1 MSNTQE
7 EIANIYS
14 FFDSDGTG
22 QVEGNRLGEML
33 RAIGL
38 TPSQN
43 DDRRNK
49 EQFIS
54 QQEFFQI
61 VSNQQSSGNSH
72 AHQELSSAFRM
83 FDTANTGH
91 VSSSTMRNIL
101 GNLGEKLQ
109 ADEIEI
115 IINQMSQL
123 GQRNNEGEIMVPID
137 HFCQFILQKQ

>member
-1 MSNTQE
+1 M
-7 EIANIYS
+7 
-14 FFDSDGTG
+14 G
-22 QVEGNRLGEML
+22 

-61 VSNQQSSGNSH
+61 VSNQQNSGNSH

-83 FDTANTGH
+83 FDTANTGNI
-91 VSSSTMRNIL
+91 SSSAMRNIL
-101 GNLGEKLQ
+101 GQLGEKMQ

-115 IINQMSQL
+115 IVNQMSQL
-123 GQRNNEGEIMVPID
+123 GRRNNDGEIEVSID
-137 HFCQFILQKQ
+137 QFCQFILQRQ